1 MKSKKYKSGLRY
13 YITTLLVVT
22 VSDYSKNTKY
32 GNNSQWSLGPNFW
45 NSLPSEIK
53 KETDC
58 EKSKIH
64 IHC

>member
-1 MKSKKYKSGLRY
+1 MKSKKYKSELSY
-13 YITTLLVVT
+13 CTTALLVVM

-32 GNNSQWSLGPNFW
+32 ENDSQWSLGPNFW